1 MLVAFLLAHE
11 QARSISHA
19 EAQKLYAQVI
29 EGALFEYFYRLVITD
44 IKPPVFYKIKENPED
59 YENLT
64 KYVLRRLEPTLK
76 PLGTFWQRMQDWHKN
91 WRDSPDNVRRILLAA
106 HLFASQWE
114 FKLIKPHN
122 PFDEEMESIAQSFED
137 MLDLYMDL
145 PGLAQIRNPET
156 AQGKFANL
164 CGQLRFQIRWTQV
177 PRVPNTTVLGH
188 TFMVAALAYIY
199 SLIRGGS
206 QTRANNNFFT
216 GLFHDF
222 PELLTR
228 DIISPVKSSVPE
240 ISKIIK
246 NYEESELER
255 RILGPLRQA
264 DCLPL
269 AERISYFLGLEIGS
283 EFQESCIRDG
293 QVRRLSGYTE
303 LDALDCD
310 EMDPK
315 DGKLI
320 KICDLLAAFLEAH
333 NSIATGISSAHLQ
346 DAKYRLKSQLK
357 KDAPEGMNLE
367 ALLADFD

>member
-11 QARSISHA
+11 QVCKLPPE
-19 EAQKLYAQVI
+19 EACQLYAGVI
-29 EGALFEYFYRLVITD
+29 EGALFEYLYRLVITD
-44 IKPPVFYKIKENPED
+44 IKPPVFYKIKENKEH

-64 KYVLRRLEPTLK
+64 KYVLKRLEPTLE
-76 PLGTFWQRMQDWHKN
+76 PLGPFWNRLQGWHENWQDSTDKA
-91 WRDSPDNVRRILLAA
+91 RSILTAA

-122 PFDEEMESIAQSFED
+122 PFDEEMGSIDQSFED
-137 MLDLYMDL
+137 MLDMYKDL
-145 PGLAQIRNPET
+145 PALAEIRNPRSVL
-156 AQGKFANL
+156 GKFANL

-177 PRVPNTTVLGH
+177 PRMPDTSVLGH
-188 TFMVAALAYIY
+188 TFMVAALAYLY
-199 SLIRGGS
+199 SLIRGSS

-240 ISKIIK
+240 ISRIIK
-246 NYEESELER
+246 NYEASELER
-255 RILGPLRQA
+255 RILSPLREA
-264 DCLPL
+264 GYLPL
-269 AERISYFLGLEIGS
+269 ADRISYFLGLEIGS

-293 QVRRLSGYTE
+293 KVQKLSSYLDLDQLDRAE
-303 LDALDCD
+303 L
-310 EMDPK
+310 EPK
-315 DGKLI
+315 DGLLI
-320 KICDLLAAFLEAH
+320 KLCDLLAAFLEAH

-346 DAKYRLKSQLK
+346 EAKYRLKNRLK
-357 KDAPEGMNLE
+357 EDALQGMNLE